1 MRSKAPA
8 LQECICFE
16 SELSRLQPEEV
27 IQAQFGV
34 ERFKEEKPL
43 GCSHP
48 ANFSR
53 KKEATDMHLLLQF
66 A

>member
-1 MRSKAPA
+1 
-8 LQECICFE
+8 FE
-16 SELSRLQPEEV
+16 SELSCLQPEEV

-34 ERFKEEKPL
+34 EAAFLFVPPLRFNEEKPL